1 VKFPPILTLALLMV
15 CAVASAAENAVRTPP
30 EVGTQTRT
38 FTHQGATR
46 TYRIRIP
53 RGYNATQP
61 VPLLLVFHGGEGSP
75 QAAEWGLGF
84 NPLADRHGFIVAY
97 PQGTANP
104 AQGFGWNDG
113 RVSPRFPGREKV
125 DDVGFIR
132 ELITR
137 VSAEFNVDARRIY
150 ATGNSNGGFM
160 VQRLGWE
167 LSDLLAAIAPCA
179 GTLGPEFAQN
189 FAPRHPV
196 HVLAMHGT
204 LDPAVPFFGGEV
216 IGRGGYAISARRM
229 VELWVT
235 ANDCLLPPG
244 VETLPKTT
252 RDATQVFRITYRPG
266 LKGAEVVFY
275 RIEGHGHNW
284 PGRAPFGGANS
295 PAGPS
300 TAELNATEVVW
311 DFFATHPKAPLHVAT
326 ETNSAPTP
334 RDSTPPLRTG
344 PSFSP

>member
-1 VKFPPILTLALLMV
+1 MV
-15 CAVASAAENAVRTPP
+15 CAVASAADNPVRTPP

-38 FTHQGATR
+38 LTHQGATR
-46 TYRIRIP
+46 TDRIRIP
-53 RGYNATQP
+53 RGYNAAQP

-216 IGRGGYAISARRM
+216 IGRGGYAISRAA
-229 VELWVT
+229 WSSSGSPPTT
-235 ANDCLLPPG
+235 ASAGGRNPAENDPRCDAGFPHHLPAG
-244 VETLPKTT
+244 ISEAQRSSSTAS
-252 RDATQVFRITYRPG
+252 RATDIT
-266 LKGAEVVFY
+266 
-275 RIEGHGHNW
+275 
-284 PGRAPFGGANS
+284 GRAARHS
-295 PAGPS
+295 
-300 TAELNATEVVW
+300 E
-311 DFFATHPKAPLHVAT
+311 
-326 ETNSAPTP
+326 APTRLP
-334 RDSTPPLRTG
+334 GQAR
-344 PSFSP
+344 PS